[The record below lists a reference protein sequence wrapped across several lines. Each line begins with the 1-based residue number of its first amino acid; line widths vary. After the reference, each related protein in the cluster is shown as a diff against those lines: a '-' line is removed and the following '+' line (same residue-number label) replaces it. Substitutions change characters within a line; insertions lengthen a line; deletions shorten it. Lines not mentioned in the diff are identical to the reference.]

1 MKILPNTQRLGK
13 LTFDSNQVKKSK
25 TNPNVL
31 IAKASDGKDYGVVR
45 KNDGSYDFAG
55 SSRNATFGDR
65 MATASANPNIAN
77 RMLDTAGLLMSEPQ
91 RIMTRA
97 LSGNKYNSPSEF
109 IQDSKLPQGLKN
121 TVGLASDMIADPSNL
136 VGIGAGA
143 KAAKLAM
150 MLPAI
155 PGLNKLFKSSKV
167 MSKIGD
173 AIQPF
178 KSEANWNKWNPETL
192 KRPDLLEEYDNIE
205 KTSKAD
211 GSWLK
216 SIDGKPW
223 SPTKDA
229 KELGLEKEQYLSQSG
244 KGFKKAYP
252 KGFDL
257 TYRGIASS
265 KDINPELR
273 SGYNAYTKDNNFN
286 SIFTANETLA
296 DNYNIKDYESF
307 VKYPPFEFNPLT
319 TISKPERI
327 LTPNKINNSSSEP
340 LKNIILPL
348 IHPKSKSFDINV
360 DGRPWFDLQGFDTKE
375 KISDYI
381 KKADEQIK
389 KTIPEIEKLSNKDDV
404 NSKRLMSEL
413 QTHLY
418 NKNMQE
424 FKLKNY
430 DKYKGDIITN
440 NREMYDKLLDD
451 RYSIPGNM
459 GQPLT
464 TDNYAEFLDKHPTLN
479 KINLN
484 NINDG
489 GFGDVTIVKHKPGHF
504 LKSSIG
510 NVGDYD
516 MNNPNIYKGIVPGAI
531 AAGAAASTM
540 SNKDKN
546 NKFKYGGKL
555 LPLLNKF

>member
-45 KNDGSYDFAG
+45 KDDGSYDYAG

-91 RIMTRA
+91 RMMTRV

-136 VGIGAGA
+136 VGAGTAA

-155 PGLNKLFKSSKV
+155 PALAKSSKV
-167 MSKIGD
+167 LSKIGD
-173 AIQPF
+173 AMQSF

-205 KTSKAD
+205 KSSKAD

-223 SPTKDA
+223 NPTKEA
-229 KELGLEKEQYLSQSG
+229 KELGLEKEQYLSQSS

-252 KGFDL
+252 EGFDL
-257 TYRGIASS
+257 TYRGSLRNI
-265 KDINPELR
+265 DPELR
-273 SGYNAYTKDNNFN
+273 SSFNNNTENNDFKTIFSSNDALAEGY
-286 SIFTANETLA
+286 ANKKIDITTLTPM
-296 DNYNIKDYESF
+296 DKMVYPKNI
-307 VKYPPFEFNPLT
+307 T
-319 TISKPERI
+319 TIHD
-327 LTPNKINNSSSEP
+327 INNNTSAG
-340 LKNIILPL
+340 KILPL
-348 IHPKSKSFDINV
+348 IHGKGKNLDIDVLDKYWGDVTEKRDILQFKNMYEGELKRAIDDFNSNKSSEWLKDKSFSRIQNI
-360 DGRPWFDLQGFDTKE
+360 LYKQKLL
-375 KISDYI
+375 
-381 KKADEQIK
+381 
-389 KTIPEIEKLSNKDDV
+389 EKLS
-404 NSKRLMSEL
+404 
-413 QTHLY
+413 
-418 NKNMQE
+418 KNPD
-424 FKLKNY
+424 N
-430 DKYKGDIITN
+430 ITN
-440 NREMYDKLLDD
+440 NKKEYDKIKEKFSDINQWKNNKIDTNDLAKYLEESSD
-451 RYSIPGNM
+451 
-459 GQPLT
+459 
-464 TDNYAEFLDKHPTLN
+464 LN
-479 KINLN
+479 KINLK
-484 NINDG
+484 NINDSG
-489 GFGDVTIVKHKPGHF
+489 LGDVTIVKHKPGHF

-516 MNNPNIYKGIVPGAI
+516 IMNNPNIYKGIVPGAI

-540 SNKDKN
+540 SNKNKN